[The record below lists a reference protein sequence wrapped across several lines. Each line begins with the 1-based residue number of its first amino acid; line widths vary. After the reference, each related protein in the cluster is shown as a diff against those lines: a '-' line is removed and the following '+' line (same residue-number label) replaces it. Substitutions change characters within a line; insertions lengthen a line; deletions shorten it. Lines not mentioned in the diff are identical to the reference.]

1 VVNRGVGRKV
11 VFVNRFFYPDHSA
24 TSQLLSDL
32 AFDLARGGVV
42 VRVVTSRL
50 RYDDPAASLA
60 GREEVGGVGVVRVAT
75 TRFGRGRL
83 VGRALDYLSFY
94 VSAGWALW
102 RELDARTVVVAK
114 TDPPLIS
121 VVAAAVARLR
131 GAELVNWLQDLFPE
145 VAGALGMRLGRG
157 AVGGALRGLRNWS
170 LRAARANVVLG
181 RCMAERVIAEGVP
194 AEQVEVVHNWADGAE
209 VRPVV
214 PGANALRR
222 EWGLDG
228 RFVVGYSGNLGRAHE
243 FATVLEAAE
252 RLRGREDVVFLFI
265 GAGAQRRQVEEE
277 AARRGLG
284 NVLFKPYQ
292 PRERLHE
299 SLSAGDVHLVSLN
312 PALEGLIV
320 PSKFYGI
327 AAAGRPTLFVGDT
340 DGEIARLL
348 WEGDCGYAVAAGDG
362 AGLAARIETLAGDRG
377 LCDAMGARAR
387 RLFEGRFDRAV
398 AVRRWGE
405 VLGTKL
411 QVASCK
417 SQVGSYKSQV
427 ARDKLEG
434 GGCESEVPS

>member
-1 VVNRGVGRKV
+1 M
-11 VFVNRFFYPDHSA
+11 
-24 TSQLLSDL
+24 SDL

-42 VRVVTSRL
+42 VRVFTSRL

-83 VGRALDYLSFY
+83 VGRALDYASFY

-214 PGANALRR
+214 PGTNALRR

-252 RLRGREDVVFLFI
+252 RLRGREDLVFLFT

-292 PRERLHE
+292 PRKRLHE

-348 WEGDCGYAVAAGDG
+348 REGDCGYAVAAGDG

-377 LCDAMGARAR
+377 LCEAMGARAR

-411 QVASCK
+411 QV
-417 SQVGSYKSQV
+417 GSYKSQV

-434 GGCESEVPS
+434 GGCESEVAS